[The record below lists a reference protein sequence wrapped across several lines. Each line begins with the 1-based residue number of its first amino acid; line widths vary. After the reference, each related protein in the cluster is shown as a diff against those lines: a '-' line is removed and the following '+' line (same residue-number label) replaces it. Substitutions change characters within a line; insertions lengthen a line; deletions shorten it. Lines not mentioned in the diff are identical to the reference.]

1 MSLLLSVENLQVG
14 FGRGSDPTLAVR
26 DMSFGIAPG
35 EVIALVGESG
45 SGKSVTALSIMRLV
59 EYGGGRI
66 LNGQLTFDPGDGPVD
81 LTALNGSAMAK
92 LRGNAMAMIFQ
103 EPMTSLN
110 PIYSVGEQIMESLRL
125 HRGVSG
131 AEAREQAKT
140 LLEKVLM
147 PDPARQIQR
156 YPHELSGGQRQRV
169 MLAMA
174 LACAPKLLIAD
185 EPTTALD
192 VTIQAQILDL
202 LREMQREIGAALLF
216 ITHDMAVVA
225 EIADRVVVM
234 KAGEKVEDASVD
246 AIFAAP
252 HHPYSQSLLAAAPR
266 LGALAGT
273 DGPRRFAAAKQSAP
287 RRAKG
292 QEKPLIEVRD
302 LVTRFPVRTGLLR
315 RKTAEVHAVDM
326 ASFNIV
332 AGQTLGLVGESGSG
346 KSTLARSVLRLVEP
360 VSGSV
365 SLGGTELTTLE
376 PTELRKMRAKMQIV
390 FQDPYAS
397 MNPRRRI
404 FNQMADPVR
413 IHDSPDEAELRAR
426 LENLIRDVDL
436 PADSLERFP
445 HEFSGGQRQRLCI
458 ARAMS
463 LTPALIV
470 ADEPVSSLDVSIQ
483 AQVVDLLLDLQERQ
497 GVSYL
502 FISHDMAIVERIAHH
517 VAVMQQGRIV
527 EIGPRRA
534 VLENPQHPYTR
545 QLLEAVPVADPS
557 GRAERRERRPRIVT
571 HSLKS
576 PVHPLGAAPRTPNYV
591 EASPGHLVEQTA

>member
-1 MSLLLSVENLQVG
+1 MTLLSVENLRVG
-14 FGRGSDPTLAVR
+14 FGRDPEPSIAVR
-26 DMSFGIAPG
+26 DMSFKIAPG
-35 EVIALVGESG
+35 EVVALVGESG

-66 LNGQLTFDPGDGPVD
+66 LGGRLMFDGGDGPVD
-81 LTALNGSAMAK
+81 LAELDNAATAK

-110 PIYSVGEQIMESLRL
+110 PIYTVGEQIMEPLRL
-125 HRGVSG
+125 HRGASRL
-131 AEAREQAKT
+131 EARERAVA
-140 LLEKVLM
+140 LLDRVRL
-147 PDPARQIQR
+147 PDPAQQMQR

-174 LACAPKLLIAD
+174 LACGPKLLIAD

-202 LREMQREIGAALLF
+202 LRDMQQETGAALLF

-234 KAGEKVEDASVD
+234 KSGERVEDAPVE
-246 AIFAAP
+246 AIFEAP
-252 HHPYSQSLLAAAPR
+252 SHPYSQALLAAAPR

-273 DGPRRFAAAKQSAP
+273 DGPQPFGTRAHLPAPSSAAN
-287 RRAKG
+287 
-292 QEKPLIEVRD
+292 PLIEVRD
-302 LVTRFPVRTGLLR
+302 LVTRFPVRTGVLR

-326 ASFNIV
+326 ASFDIMP
-332 AGQTLGLVGESGSG
+332 GQTLALVGESGSG

-360 VSGSV
+360 ASGSV
-365 SLGGTELTTLE
+365 TLDGTELTTLD
-376 PTELRKMRAKMQIV
+376 PAAMQKMRAKMQVV

-404 FNQMADPVR
+404 FDQLADPVR
-413 IHDSPDEAELRAR
+413 IHETPDEDALRGR
-426 LENLIRDVDL
+426 LERLIRDVDL

-458 ARAMS
+458 ARALS

-470 ADEPVSSLDVSIQ
+470 ADEPVSALDVSVQ
-483 AQVVDLLLDLQERQ
+483 AQVVDLLIDLQARQ
-497 GVSYL
+497 GVAFL
-502 FISHDMAIVERIAHH
+502 FISHDMAIVERVAHR
-517 VAVMQQGRIV
+517 VAVMRQGRIV

-534 VLENPQHPYTR
+534 VIEEPQHPYTR
-545 QLLEAVPVADPS
+545 QLLDAVPVADPK
-557 GRAERRERRPRIVT
+557 RRSDRSQRDLALPMQ
-571 HSLKS
+571 S
-576 PVHPLGAAPRTPNYV
+576 PVHPVGAPAQSVTYAEV
-591 EASPGHLVEQTA
+591 SPGHFVEQSMAAE

>member
-1 MSLLLSVENLQVG
+1 MTPLLSVENLQVG
-14 FGRGSDPTLAVR
+14 FGGGSDPKLAVR

-35 EVIALVGESG
+35 EVLALVGESG

-59 EYGGGRI
+59 EYDGGRI
-66 LNGQLTFDPGDGPVD
+66 LNGRLMFDSGEGAVD
-81 LTALNGSAMAK
+81 LAALDRSAMPK

-110 PIYSVGEQIMESLRL
+110 PIYTIGEQIMESLRL

-131 AEAREQAKT
+131 DEARERAKT
-140 LLEKVLM
+140 LLERVLL
-147 PDPARQIQR
+147 PDPERQLQR

-234 KAGEKVEDASVD
+234 KAGEKVEDGSVE
-246 AIFAAP
+246 AIFADP
-252 HHPYSQSLLAAAPR
+252 RHPYSQALLAAVPR
-266 LGALAGT
+266 LGTLKGT
-273 DGPRRFAAAKQSAP
+273 DGPRRFAAAKQGAP
-287 RRAKG
+287 CRAEG
-292 QEKPLIEVRD
+292 QEKPLINVRH
-302 LVTRFPVRTGLLR
+302 LVTRFPVRTGLFR

-326 ASFNIV
+326 ASFDI
-332 AGQTLGLVGESGSG
+332 ATGQTLALVGESGSG

-360 VSGSV
+360 VSGTV
-365 SLGGTELTTLE
+365 SLDGTELTALN
-376 PTELRKMRAKMQIV
+376 PNELRKMRTKMQIV

-397 MNPRRRI
+397 MNPRRRVFDQI
-404 FNQMADPVR
+404 ADPVR
-413 IHDSPDEAELRAR
+413 IHDTPDEGELRTR
-426 LENLIRDVDL
+426 LERLIREVDL

-463 LTPALIV
+463 LTPAFIV
-470 ADEPVSSLDVSIQ
+470 ADEPVSALDVSIQ
-483 AQVVDLLLDLQERQ
+483 AQVVDLLLELQERQ

-502 FISHDMAIVERIAHH
+502 FISHDMAIVERIAHC
-517 VAVMQQGRIV
+517 VAVMRQGRVV

-534 VLENPQHPYTR
+534 VMENPQHPYTR

-557 GRAERRERRPRIVT
+557 LRAERRQRTMT
-571 HSLKS
+571 HTLKS
-576 PVHPLGAAPRTPNYV
+576 PVHPLGTAPRAPNYV
-591 EASPGHLVEQTA
+591 EASPGHLVEQGADV

>member
-1 MSLLLSVENLQVG
+1 MTQLLSVENLQVG
-14 FGRGSDPTLAVR
+14 FGGDPDPKLAVQ

-35 EVIALVGESG
+35 EVLALVGESG

-59 EYGGGRI
+59 EYDGGRI
-66 LNGQLTFDPGDGPVD
+66 LNGQLMFDSGDGPVD
-81 LTALNGSAMAK
+81 LAALDGSAMTK

-131 AEAREQAKT
+131 AEARERATT
-140 LLEKVLM
+140 LLEKVLL

-234 KAGEKVEDASVD
+234 KAGEKVEDGSVE
-246 AIFAAP
+246 AIFASP
-252 HHPYSQSLLAAAPR
+252 RHPYSQALLAAVPR
-266 LGALAGT
+266 LGALTGT
-273 DGPRRFAAAKQSAP
+273 DDPRRFAAVKQDAP
-287 RRAKG
+287 RRADSQK
-292 QEKPLIEVRD
+292 KLLISVRD

-326 ASFNIV
+326 VSFDIA
-332 AGQTLGLVGESGSG
+332 AGQTLALVGESGSG

-360 VSGSV
+360 DSGTV
-365 SLGGTELTTLE
+365 SLDGTELTALA
-376 PTELRKMRAKMQIV
+376 PGELRKMRTKMQIV

-404 FNQMADPVR
+404 YDQIADPVR
-413 IHDSPDEAELRAR
+413 IHDTPDEAELRAC
-426 LENLIRDVDL
+426 
-436 PADSLERFP
+436 
-445 HEFSGGQRQRLCI
+445 GWK
-458 ARAMS
+458 
-463 LTPALIV
+463 T
-470 ADEPVSSLDVSIQ
+470 
-483 AQVVDLLLDLQERQ
+483 
-497 GVSYL
+497 
-502 FISHDMAIVERIAHH
+502 
-517 VAVMQQGRIV
+517 
-527 EIGPRRA
+527 
-534 VLENPQHPYTR
+534 
-545 QLLEAVPVADPS
+545 
-557 GRAERRERRPRIVT
+557 
-571 HSLKS
+571 
-576 PVHPLGAAPRTPNYV
+576 
-591 EASPGHLVEQTA
+591 

>member
-1 MSLLLSVENLQVG
+1 MTLLLSVENLQVG
-14 FGRGSDPTLAVR
+14 FGGGPDPKLAVR
-26 DMSFGIAPG
+26 DMSFEIAPG
-35 EVIALVGESG
+35 EVLALVGESG

-59 EYGGGRI
+59 EYDGGRI
-66 LNGQLTFDPGDGPVD
+66 LNGRLMFDSGDGPVD
-81 LTALNGSAMAK
+81 LAALDSSAMTK

-131 AEAREQAKT
+131 AEARERAET
-140 LLEKVLM
+140 LLEKVLL

-234 KAGEKVEDASVD
+234 KAGEKVEDGSVES
-246 AIFAAP
+246 IFAAP
-252 HHPYSQSLLAAAPR
+252 RHPYSQALLAAVPR
-266 LGALAGT
+266 LGALTGT
-273 DGPRRFAAAKQSAP
+273 DGPRRFAAAKQGAP
-287 RRAKG
+287 CCADG
-292 QEKPLIEVRD
+292 QEKLLISVRD

-326 ASFNIV
+326 VSFDIA
-332 AGQTLGLVGESGSG
+332 AGQTLALVGESGSG

-360 VSGSV
+360 VSGTV
-365 SLGGTELTTLE
+365 SLDGTELTALA
-376 PTELRKMRAKMQIV
+376 PGELRKMRTKMQIV

-404 FNQMADPVR
+404 FDQIADPVR
-413 IHDSPDEAELRAR
+413 IHDTPDEAELRAR
-426 LENLIRDVDL
+426 LENLIREVDL
-436 PADSLERFP
+436 PADSLERYP

-470 ADEPVSSLDVSIQ
+470 ADEPVSALDVSIQ
-483 AQVVDLLLDLQERQ
+483 AQVVDLLLGLQERQ
-497 GVSYL
+497 GVTYL
-502 FISHDMAIVERIAHH
+502 FISHDMAIVERVAHCI
-517 VAVMQQGRIV
+517 AVMKQGRVV

-545 QLLEAVPVADPS
+545 QLLEAVPIADPS
-557 GRAERRERRPRIVT
+557 CRAERRQQVVA
-571 HSLKS
+571 HSMKS
-576 PVHPLGAAPRTPNYV
+576 PVHPLGTAPRAPNYV
-591 EASPGHLVEQTA
+591 EAGPGHLVEQAADV